1 MIQNFWQFDE
11 QFFLKRL
18 PFSELKTVINDLTK
32 NQESKMKKT
41 YNTPKLN
48 VHGSVEQLTQKTIGK
63 NDGTILTIPGL
74 TPPGGAPIGS

>member
-1 MIQNFWQFDE
+1 
-11 QFFLKRL
+11 
-18 PFSELKTVINDLTK
+18 
-32 NQESKMKKT
+32 MKKT
-41 YNTPKLN
+41 YSTPKLN